1 MQRHKL
7 KSAFHKPSGPHGSR
21 RFFLFLVAFGSICVF
36 LHSCRHDAPQAENTV
51 VRTAEQNAPLA
62 VLMRE
67 MYLDME
73 EIKGRVLD
81 KEKLGTYLEKH
92 RAMLAAEATDPKVR
106 DSSFHI
112 MGSAY
117 LLHLERMEQSSEEEL
132 LNNFQALQQSCVACH
147 QQKCPGPLKKINA
160 LKVN

>member
-7 KSAFHKPSGPHGSR
+7 TYAFQKPSGPHGSR
-21 RFFLFLVAFGSICVF
+21 RFFIFLVAFGSICVF
-36 LHSCRHDAPQAENTV
+36 LHCCRHDAPQAENTV

-73 EIKGRVLD
+73 EIKGTVLD

-92 RAMLAAEATDPKVR
+92 RAMLTAEATDPKVR

-117 LLHLERMEQSSEEEL
+117 LQHLERMEQSSEEEL
-132 LNNFQALQQSCVACH
+132 LNNFQALQHSCVACH